1 MHITDLILTLKTLNA
16 ETVAKPKPK
25 VKILGSTEHN
35 FDKYSLTVTILQRF
49 ISQNI
54 YT

>member
-1 MHITDLILTLKTLNA
+1 MEIIDLILTLFTINA
-16 ETVAKPKPK
+16 ETVAKPK

-35 FDKYSLTVTILQRF
+35 FDKYSPTVTILQRF
-49 ISQNI
+49 ISQNN